1 MLILNATCQFA
12 KKMIGNPFVV
22 QFSHVLMYSLHKYAL
37 SAKCRINKVMLLC
50 CQTTAGFSYPADLA
64 GA

>member
-22 QFSHVLMYSLHKYAL
+22 QFSHVLMYSLHKYTL
-37 SAKCRINKVMLLC
+37 SAKCRNNTVKLLC
-50 CQTTAGFSYPADLA
+50 CQTTAGSSYPTDLD